1 MKKLILYGGLIV
13 GAIIVLFPFFWMI
26 SVALKPPA
34 EVFDITLIPKNP
46 TLENLTDVLIRY
58 NFLKY
63 FGNSLLVATLSAGFT
78 TFFASMAAYAFAK
91 KQFWGRDQLFYAL
104 LASMMIPG
112 LMYMVPQFALVYQI
126 GEIKFLGIGAFL
138 KHFQLMG
145 IDTYGAMIVPHLANV
160 FGLFMMRQFLDGVPN
175 SLLES
180 ANIDGASE
188 WGIFWRIVVPL
199 SLPIIA
205 TLFLLSFQFHW
216 SNFLWQLIVTGSESR
231 YTVPVGLAMFKNAHE
246 ELWNLKMAAS
256 CISIVPIAVIFFF
269 AQRYFIEGMTRGAV
283 KE

>member
-1 MKKLILYGGLIV
+1 MRKFLLYAGLII

-26 SVALKPPA
+26 SVAFKTPE
-34 EVFDITLIPKNP
+34 EVFDVSLIPKQP
-46 TLENLTDVLIRY
+46 TLQNLKDILLKF
-58 NFLKY
+58 NFLRY
-63 FGNSLLVATLSAGFT
+63 FGNSLLVATIAATVT
-78 TFFASMAAYAFAK
+78 TFFASLAGYAFAK
-91 KQFWGRDQLFYAL
+91 KQFWGRDQLFYIL

-112 LMYMVPQFALVYQI
+112 LMFMVPQFALVYQI
-126 GEIKFLGIGAFL
+126 GEIRFLGIGAL
-138 KHFQLMG
+138 LRRLQLMG

-160 FGLFMMRQFLDGVPN
+160 FGLFMMRQFLSGVPD
-175 SLLES
+175 SLIES

-188 WGIFWRIVVPL
+188 WAIFWRIVVPL

-216 SNFLWQLIVTGSESR
+216 ANFLWQLIVIGSEEL

-256 CISIVPIAVIFFF
+256 CISIVPIAILFFF
-269 AQRYFIEGMTRGAV
+269 AQRFFIEGMTKGAI